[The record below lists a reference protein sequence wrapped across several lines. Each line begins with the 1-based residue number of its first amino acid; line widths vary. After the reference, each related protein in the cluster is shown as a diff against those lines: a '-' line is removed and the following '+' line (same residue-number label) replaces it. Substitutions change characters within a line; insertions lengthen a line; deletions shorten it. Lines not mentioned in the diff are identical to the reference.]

1 LIAKSARRTVTI
13 NNRTYRA
20 SSAPVV
26 GICLDGTSP
35 SYLRMA
41 EHVMPRLRQLI
52 QQGASGLAQA
62 VIPSFTN
69 PNNVAIMTGVPPN
82 QNGICGNYYYD
93 RRRDCEVM
101 MDDPAYLRCPTI
113 LAGFRSSGYEAAA
126 ITTKDKLRRLLGE
139 GLEGA
144 CCSIERPSELC
155 LQGCCLSVQNLA
167 GREAPGIYDPEIS
180 LYCIEAGVGVI
191 GKTHVDLL
199 YLSTTDYV
207 QHKFA
212 PDSAEAIG
220 FYAKL
225 DPLIGALDDAGAI
238 VGITADHGMNG
249 KTAENGS
256 PNVRFLESAL
266 RDHGMDEARV
276 ILPITDPHVVHHG
289 ALGSYATVYLDRGH
303 VRDAREILEELDGV
317 EIVLSR
323 REAARWF
330 HLPLDSIGDLVVL
343 SGKKTV
349 LGRTPE
355 WHDLS
360 AVDKGL
366 RSHGGLHERT
376 VPLIVNRKLKSEH
389 ADRLEA
395 GEANNYDLFDFL
407 LNGVED

>member
-1 LIAKSARRTVTI
+1 MQTVTI
-13 NNRTYRA
+13 NNRGYR
-20 SSAPVV
+20 SRSVPVV

-35 SYLRMA
+35 AYLTAA
-41 EHVMPRLRQLI
+41 ESVMPRLTQLV
-52 QQGASGLAQA
+52 QHGASGLAQA

-69 PNNVAIMTGVPPN
+69 PNNVAIITGVPPN
-82 QNGICGNYYYD
+82 QNGICGNYTYD
-93 RRRDCEVM
+93 RLRGCEIM

-113 LAGFRSSGYEAAA
+113 LAGFRSSGYSAAA
-126 ITTKDKLRRLLGE
+126 ITAKDKLRRLLGE
-139 GLEGA
+139 GLQGA
-144 CCSIERPSELC
+144 SCSIERPGELSMQDGC
-155 LQGCCLSVQNLA
+155 LNIQHLV

-180 LYCIEAGVGVI
+180 LYCIEAGVRLI
-191 GKTHVDLL
+191 EKTHVDLL

-212 PDSAEAIG
+212 PQSAEAIG
-220 FYAKL
+220 FYARL
-225 DPLIGALDDAGAI
+225 DTFIGALDGAGAI
-238 VGITADHGMNG
+238 VGITADHGMNS
-249 KTAENGS
+249 KATENGS

-266 RDHGMDEARV
+266 RDNGMDEARV

-303 VRDAREILEELDGV
+303 VRAAREVLEGLDGV
-317 EIVLSR
+317 EVVLSR
-323 REAARWF
+323 HEAARWF
-330 HLPLDSIGDLVVL
+330 DLPPDRIGDLVVL
-343 SGKKTV
+343 SGKSTV

-360 AVDKGL
+360 CVDKGL

-376 VPLIVNRKLKSEH
+376 VPLIVNRRLKSEY
-389 ADRLEA
+389 ASRLEA